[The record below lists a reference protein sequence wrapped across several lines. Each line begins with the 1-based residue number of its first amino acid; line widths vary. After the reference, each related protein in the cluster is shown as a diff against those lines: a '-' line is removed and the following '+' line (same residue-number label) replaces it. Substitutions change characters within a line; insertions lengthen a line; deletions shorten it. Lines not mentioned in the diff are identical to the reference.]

1 MHVYNVTSLCN
12 NLQNFAEYNMDIEE
26 KTKTRQHRKS
36 LAVDQDTYNLLEEI
50 CFQERRTKIDQLR
63 MMIED
68 KHDEIFTRRANYE
81 QRRRVN
87 V

>member
-1 MHVYNVTSLCN
+1 
-12 NLQNFAEYNMDIEE
+12 MDIEE

-50 CFQERRTKIDQLR
+50 CYQERRTMIDQLR

>member
-1 MHVYNVTSLCN
+1 
-12 NLQNFAEYNMDIEE
+12 MDIEE

-50 CFQERRTKIDQLR
+50 CYQERRTKIDQLR

>member
-1 MHVYNVTSLCN
+1 
-12 NLQNFAEYNMDIEE
+12 MDIEE

>member
-1 MHVYNVTSLCN
+1 M
-12 NLQNFAEYNMDIEE
+12 EIEE

-50 CFQERRTKIDQLR
+50 CYQERRTKIDQLR

-87 V
+87 VWSVWQEESPAILSTNARK

>member
-1 MHVYNVTSLCN
+1 M
-12 NLQNFAEYNMDIEE
+12 EIEE

-50 CFQERRTKIDQLR
+50 CYQERRTKIDQLR